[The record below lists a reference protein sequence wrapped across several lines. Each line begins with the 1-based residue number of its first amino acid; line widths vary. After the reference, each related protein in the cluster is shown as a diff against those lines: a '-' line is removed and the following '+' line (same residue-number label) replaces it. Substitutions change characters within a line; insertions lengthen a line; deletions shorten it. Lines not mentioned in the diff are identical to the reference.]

1 MSSSH
6 NGISGQTFLTDEAL
20 KMLSSAFANQ
30 KEVDM
35 PGTDNAG
42 ESLRGLRILLVEDDP
57 LIRLDLETSLEE
69 FGAIVTAA
77 SNVAAALAALAVAMP
92 DFAVLD
98 FELGA
103 ESSESIAEVVQDRN
117 VPFLYL
123 SGYSEHDER
132 FSRWPGV
139 RVLAK
144 PLSAAR
150 IARGIEDILKG
161 R

>member
-1 MSSSH
+1 MS
-6 NGISGQTFLTDEAL
+6 GA
-20 KMLSSAFANQ
+20 
-30 KEVDM
+30 
-35 PGTDNAG
+35 DNAG

-57 LIRLDLETSLEE
+57 LICLDLKTSLEE

-77 SNVAAALAALAVAMP
+77 SNVTAAFEALAIALP

-103 ESSESIAEVVQDRN
+103 ETSESVAEVVQARN
-117 VPFLYL
+117 VPFVYL
-123 SGYSEHDER
+123 SGHSEHDER
-132 FSRWPGV
+132 FSRWAGT

-150 IARGIEDILKG
+150 IARAIEDMLKA

>member
-1 MSSSH
+1 
-6 NGISGQTFLTDEAL
+6 
-20 KMLSSAFANQ
+20 
-30 KEVDM
+30 M

-42 ESLRGLRILLVEDDP
+42 ESLRDLRILLVEDDP
-57 LIRLDLETSLEE
+57 LIRLDLETSLVE
-69 FGAIVTAA
+69 FGAIVTAV
-77 SNVAAALAALAVAMP
+77 SNVGAAFAALAIAMP

-103 ESSESIAEVVQDRN
+103 ETSEPIAEVVQARN

-123 SGYSEHDER
+123 SGYSEYDER
-132 FSRWPGV
+132 FSRWPGI

-150 IARGIEDILKG
+150 IARGIEDVLNA

>member
-1 MSSSH
+1 MSA
-6 NGISGQTFLTDEAL
+6 E
-20 KMLSSAFANQ
+20 
-30 KEVDM
+30 
-35 PGTDNAG
+35 DNAQ
-42 ESLRGLRILLVEDDP
+42 EFLRGLRILLVEDDP
-57 LIRLDLETSLEE
+57 LICLDLEASLEE
-69 FGAIVTAA
+69 FGAVVTAV
-77 SNVAAALAALAVAMP
+77 SNVSAAFAALAIAMP

-103 ESSESIAEVVQDRN
+103 ETSEPIAEVVQARQ

-132 FSRWPGV
+132 FSRWREI

-150 IARGIEDILKG
+150 IAHGIQDILQA
-161 R
+161 RR

>member
-1 MSSSH
+1 MS
-6 NGISGQTFLTDEAL
+6 A
-20 KMLSSAFANQ
+20 A
-30 KEVDM
+30 
-35 PGTDNAG
+35 DNAG

-57 LIRLDLETSLEE
+57 LICLDLETSLEE
-69 FGAIVTAA
+69 FGAIVTAT
-77 SNVAAALAALAVAMP
+77 SSVAAAFAALAIAMP
-92 DFAVLD
+92 DVAVLD

-103 ESSESIAEVVQDRN
+103 ETSESIAEVVQARN

-132 FSRWPGV
+132 FGRWPGI

-144 PLSAAR
+144 PLSVAR
-150 IARGIEDILKG
+150 IARAIEDVLKV

>member
-150 IARGIEDILKG
+150 VARGIEDILKG

>member
-1 MSSSH
+1 MS
-6 NGISGQTFLTDEAL
+6 A
-20 KMLSSAFANQ
+20 
-30 KEVDM
+30 
-35 PGTDNAG
+35 PDNAG
-42 ESLRGLRILLVEDDP
+42 EFLRGLRILLVEDDP
-57 LIRLDLETSLEE
+57 LIRLDLETSLTE
-69 FGAIVTAA
+69 FGANVTAA
-77 SNVAAALAALAVAMP
+77 ANVSKALETLEASAL

-103 ESSESIAEVVQDRN
+103 ETSEPIAKAVQARN

-123 SGYSEHDER
+123 SGYSEYDER
-132 FSRWPGV
+132 FNPWPGI

-150 IARGIEDILKG
+150 IARGIQDALKA